1 MRLPQGQTCNPKI
14 FCLAHI
20 LILTEP
26 NHISYLQMLH
36 RRPKR
41 VVNSRS
47 AVRTIIYPVQAVEV
61 RTEETPK
68 NEILEP
74 LPVRKRLPGDRLL
87 KQMAKQRQKQKE
99 KRQAQAIDEDAV
111 NTALTNIMHDL
122 GLGDDTNF

>member
-1 MRLPQGQTCNPKI
+1 
-14 FCLAHI
+14 
-20 LILTEP
+20 
-26 NHISYLQMLH
+26 MLH

-122 GLGDDTNF
+122 GLGND

>member
-1 MRLPQGQTCNPKI
+1 M
-14 FCLAHI
+14 
-20 LILTEP
+20 
-26 NHISYLQMLH
+26 H

-47 AVRTIIYPVQAVEV
+47 AVHTIIYPVQAVEE

-87 KQMAKQRQKQKE
+87 KQMAKQRQKEKE
-99 KRQAQAIDEDAV
+99 KRRAEAINEESV
-111 NTALTNIMHDL
+111 NTALANIMHDL
-122 GLGDDTNF
+122 GLGDA

>member
-1 MRLPQGQTCNPKI
+1 
-14 FCLAHI
+14 
-20 LILTEP
+20 
-26 NHISYLQMLH
+26 MLH

-122 GLGDDTNF
+122 GLGDDTNW

>member
-1 MRLPQGQTCNPKI
+1 MI
-14 FCLAHI
+14 
-20 LILTEP
+20 
-26 NHISYLQMLH
+26 H

-47 AVRTIIYPVQAVEV
+47 AVHTIIYPVQAVEV

-74 LPVRKRLPGDRLL
+74 LPVRRRLPGDRLL
-87 KQMAKQRQKQKE
+87 KQMAKQRQKE
-99 KRQAQAIDEDAV
+99 KDKRHAQAIDEETV

-122 GLGDDTNF
+122 GLGDA

>member
-1 MRLPQGQTCNPKI
+1 M
-14 FCLAHI
+14 
-20 LILTEP
+20 
-26 NHISYLQMLH
+26 
-36 RRPKR
+36 RPKR

-99 KRQAQAIDEDAV
+99 KRQAQAIDEDA
-111 NTALTNIMHDL
+111 ALATIKRSEPGSL
-122 GLGDDTNF
+122 G